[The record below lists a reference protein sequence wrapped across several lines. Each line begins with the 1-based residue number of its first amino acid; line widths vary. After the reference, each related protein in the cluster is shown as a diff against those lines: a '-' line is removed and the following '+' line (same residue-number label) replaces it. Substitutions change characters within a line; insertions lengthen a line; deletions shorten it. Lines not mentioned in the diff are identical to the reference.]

1 MPAPES
7 QEERRDE
14 RLITG
19 LFWGGVG
26 IAPLAALLLLI
37 GQSGGLLRIAAVLAI
52 LAVVMIGLSITLRGN
67 SDAMRVELEEVLYEE
82 IDALRKDV
90 REDIGTAARATHK
103 SFGEKLQVLYEQL
116 NAVRAQL
123 DAIRAEAG
131 RTEAAPAVRHTE
143 TVQVTTRQTIVDPHR
158 DEAGAGAS
166 YGRHGG
172 AEDAG
177 WSGQRSRRE
186 GRRSRSYERDEDRPG
201 YEPAAR
207 YVERYEAPRHGEPR
221 YEAPRYEEPRYE
233 APRYEEPRYEAP
245 RYEEPR
251 YEAPR
256 YEAPR
261 YEEPRYE
268 EPRYE
273 QPRHGEDRYGEPT
286 HTDRW
291 SGVRA
296 GDRWGSVREDDRG
309 REVRMG
315 ERRAA
320 VHADDSGTEVR
331 YEDRWAAM
339 RSAEPR
345 RDAWRGSL
353 DRVEEPPRPP
363 DPMWGRRAVAA
374 LPAGGQPPQQLWDS
388 EPEREPAPRRR
399 EEDTGYRYRTDPDD
413 RWRR

>member
-1 MPAPES
+1 MPAPDSS

-14 RLITG
+14 RLTTG

-37 GQSGGLLRIAAVLAI
+37 GRSGGPLRIAAVLAI
-52 LAVVMIGLSITLRGN
+52 LAVVMIGLSITLRSN
-67 SDAMRVELEEVLYEE
+67 SDAIRVEMEEVLYEE

-131 RTEAAPAVRHTE
+131 RAEAAPAVRHTE

-158 DEAGAGAS
+158 DDAGPGGS
-166 YGRHGG
+166 HGQG
-172 AEDAG
+172 ELEDGG

-186 GRRSRSYERDEDRPG
+186 GRRSRAYDRDDERPR
-201 YEPAAR
+201 YEPA
-207 YVERYEAPRHGEPR
+207 RYEDRYQEPRYGEPR
-221 YEAPRYEEPRYE
+221 YGESQYE
-233 APRYEEPRYEAP
+233 A
-245 RYEEPR
+245 PR

-261 YEEPRYE
+261 YEAPRYE
-268 EPRYE
+268 APRYDVPRHE
-273 QPRHGEDRYGEPT
+273 QPRHGEPT
-286 HTDRW
+286 HADRW

-320 VHADDSGTEVR
+320 MHADDSGAELR

-339 RSAEPR
+339 RS
-345 RDAWRGSL
+345 
-353 DRVEEPPRPP
+353 EEPRPP
-363 DPMWGRRAVAA
+363 DPTTWGRRAVAA
-374 LPAGGQPPQQLWDS
+374 LPAGGQPPQPLWDS
-388 EPEREPAPRRR
+388 EPDREPAPHRRR
-399 EEDTGYRYRTDPDD
+399 DEDRRGEDPGYRYRPDPDD

>member
-1 MPAPES
+1 MPAPDSS

-14 RLITG
+14 RLTNG

-37 GQSGGLLRIAAVLAI
+37 GQSGGPLRIAAVLAI
-52 LAVVMIGLSITLRGN
+52 LAVVMIGLSITLRSN
-67 SDAMRVELEEVLYEE
+67 SDAIRVELEEVLYEE

-131 RTEAAPAVRHTE
+131 RAEAAPAVRHTE
-143 TVQVTTRQTIVDPHR
+143 TVQVTTRETI
-158 DEAGAGAS
+158 
-166 YGRHGG
+166 
-172 AEDAG
+172 EDGG

-186 GRRSRSYERDEDRPG
+186 GRRSRAYDRDEERPR
-201 YEPAAR
+201 YEPA
-207 YVERYEAPRHGEPR
+207 RYEDRYQEPR
-221 YEAPRYEEPRYE
+221 YGEPQ
-233 APRYEEPRYEAP
+233 
-245 RYEEPR
+245 

-261 YEEPRYE
+261 YETPRYE
-268 EPRYE
+268 TPRHE
-273 QPRHGEDRYGEPT
+273 QPRHGEPT

-296 GDRWGSVREDDRG
+296 GDRWGTVREDDRG

-320 VHADDSGTEVR
+320 VHADDTGTELR

-339 RSAEPR
+339 RS
-345 RDAWRGSL
+345 
-353 DRVEEPPRPP
+353 EEPRPP
-363 DPMWGRRAVAA
+363 DATWGRRAIAA
-374 LPAGGQPPQQLWDS
+374 LPAGGQPVQPLWDS
-388 EPEREPAPRRR
+388 EPDREPAPRRLR
-399 EEDTGYRYRTDPDD
+399 GDEDRRGEDGGYRYRPDTDD

>member
-37 GQSGGLLRIAAVLAI
+37 GQSGGPLRIAAVLAI
-52 LAVVMIGLSITLRGN
+52 LAVVMIGLSITLRDN
-67 SDAMRVELEEVLYEE
+67 SDAVRVELEEVLYEE

-177 WSGQRSRRE
+177 WSGQRSHRE
-186 GRRSRSYERDEDRPG
+186 GRRSRSYERDEERPG
-201 YEPAAR
+201 YEPPAR
-207 YVERYEAPRHGEPR
+207 YVERYEEPRHGEPR
-221 YEAPRYEEPRYE
+221 YEAPRYEAPRYGEPRYE
-233 APRYEEPRYEAP
+233 A
-245 RYEEPR
+245 
-251 YEAPR
+251 
-256 YEAPR
+256 
-261 YEEPRYE
+261 
-268 EPRYE
+268 PRYE
-273 QPRHGEDRYGEPT
+273 QPRHGEDRYDEPT
-286 HTDRW
+286 QTDRW

-345 RDAWRGSL
+345 RDAWRGPL
-353 DRVEEPPRPP
+353 DRDEESPRPA
-363 DPMWGRRAVAA
+363 DPIGGRRAVAA
-374 LPAGGQPPQQLWDS
+374 LPAGGQPPQRLWDS
-388 EPEREPAPRRR
+388 EPAREPAPRRGDEGR
-399 EEDTGYRYRTDPDD
+399 RDVDTGYRYRPEPDD